1 MSELTLVS
9 APSQNGRSEEITN
22 IFPAHVGIKKS
33 ARKLKLLADF
43 SGAGQTHCVS
53 WGLDLGDLKLQ
64 TWVSEELLGFD
75 EIGRAHV

>member
-1 MSELTLVS
+1 DEYKSGNLDSLVWKRHPLRVPYTVILNSNAVATMSELTLVS

-43 SGAGQTHCVS
+43 SGAG
-53 WGLDLGDLKLQ
+53 
-64 TWVSEELLGFD
+64 
-75 EIGRAHV
+75 